1 VTEPASRHHLG
12 AVWFADIVGYTA
24 LSSIDEKRS
33 ISQAAILQAIAHRVV
48 PAFDGRVL
56 KHIGDEIMAEFS
68 STESAVRAAVLV
80 HRAFRAQTAEG
91 GFEPSELR
99 VGIHVGDLAVGPDG
113 DVYGHGVNGAARIRE
128 QAAPGEVLVSE
139 DVWRQL
145 RSRRE
150 FTFDERG
157 RQELKGMGEL
167 QVFAIRIE
175 GELPDSI
182 AEAASP
188 WNVRGFRAEL
198 VHRGIPKVIVIYALV
213 MSLLLLSVFISV
225 VPPGPG
231 RVIFV
236 VALVGFPLALLTAWF
251 VDVPSKGLVRSR
263 PVPGVN
269 SSEGWR
275 HPHLLMLVV
284 LGSLLSVGGAMAGFP
299 LLRFWEARNG
309 PVEAFF
315 RDVPIERSI
324 AVLPFV
330 ETETDTSEQYFG
342 SGVTDEIL
350 ARLATVNDLKVISPT
365 AVRLYRGTDKTAREI
380 GEELGVGRILQ
391 GSVHRQ
397 DDRVRIT
404 VRLVDARTEEV
415 LWADRYDRELADVFA
430 IQTDIARRIVDTL
443 EIELGPDATAQ
454 LEVVPMRD
462 LEAYDL
468 YLKGREYFFQLN
480 PQDNARAVELFQ
492 RAIELDP
499 TYAPAWAG
507 LSEAYTYWITMRE
520 NAWGDSAGRAARR
533 AIELDPDLAE
543 AHAALGLVELYGPEP
558 AAAGREF
565 RRAIALNPNH
575 ALASLGLGVIE
586 NERGRFDEGLRWN
599 ERAARLEPTTALYAM
614 QVGRGYWVLG
624 DFRTAEWWYER
635 ALQVQPDQGLATAEL
650 ARVALMRGDT
660 ARARMRLAELSQSAR
675 TNPAYY
681 DEALLIAM
689 DLGDLELARGFVD
702 ELPEEL
708 MEVRGI
714 ERSYLELEAGRRQR
728 GNSILSAAIWRTS
741 PLHRISGTHGTASPA
756 PTPSAETPRPRRGR
770 SRRRTVADGGCT
782 TMPGSACCSVP
793 CGRIRECRRSSIG
806 SGTTSSACGGGW
818 KARGPPPVRRRTF
831 ASLRG
836 SDVELELDAFPLRA
850 PALDPGQARRS
861 HDRLAGDRHDPV
873 SLLEDHG
880 RPGIDA

>member
-33 ISQAAILQAIAHRVV
+33 ISQATLLQSIAHRVV
-48 PAFDGRVL
+48 PAYDGRVL

-68 STESAVRAAVLV
+68 STESAVRAAILV

-99 VGIHVGDLAVGPDG
+99 VGIHVGDLAVGHDG
-113 DVYGHGVNGAARIRE
+113 DVYGYGVNGAARIRE

-145 RSRRE
+145 RFRRE

-157 RQELKGMGEL
+157 RQELKGIGEL

-175 GELPDSI
+175 GELPDSM

-188 WNVRGFRAEL
+188 WNTRGFRAEL
-198 VHRGIPKVIVIYALV
+198 ARRGIPKVVAMYSLV
-213 MSLLLLSVFISV
+213 MSVLLLSVFVSV
-225 VPPGPG
+225 VPPAAG
-231 RVIFV
+231 RVVFL
-236 VALVGFPLALLTAWF
+236 VALAGFPLVLFTGWF
-251 VDVPSKGLVRSR
+251 VDVTSEGLVRSR
-263 PVPGVN
+263 PDSGVGFPG
-269 SSEGWR
+269 GWR
-275 HPHLLMLVV
+275 HPHVLMLLV
-284 LGSLLSVGGAMAGFP
+284 LGSLLSVGAGIAGLP
-299 LLRFWEARNG
+299 LLRSWEARDG
-309 PVEAFF
+309 SAEAFF
-315 RDVPIERSI
+315 RDVPADRSI

-330 ETETDTSEQYFG
+330 ETNTESSDQYFG

-350 ARLATVNDLKVISPT
+350 ARLATVGDLKVISPT
-365 AVRLYRGTDKTAREI
+365 AVRLYRGTDKTARKI

-397 DDRVRIT
+397 DDRVRIS

-443 EIELGPDATAQ
+443 EIELGPDASAQ

-480 PQDNARAVELFQ
+480 PQDNARAVELF
-492 RAIELDP
+492 RSAIELDP

-507 LSEAYTYWITMRE
+507 LSEAYAYWITMRE
-520 NAWGDSAGRAARR
+520 DAWRDSAGRAARR

-543 AHAALGLVELYGPEP
+543 AHVALGLVELYGPEP

-565 RRAIALNPNH
+565 RRAIELNPNH
-575 ALASLGLGVIE
+575 AFASLGLGVIE
-586 NERGRFDEGLRWN
+586 NERGRFDEGLRWS

-624 DFRTAEWWYER
+624 DFRTAEWWFER
-635 ALQVQPDQGLATAEL
+635 ALEVQPDQGLATAEL

-660 ARARMRLAELSQSAR
+660 ARARVRLAELSQSAR
-675 TNPAYY
+675 TNPSYY

-689 DLGDLELARGFVD
+689 DLGDPELARELVD

-708 MEVRGI
+708 MDVRRI
-714 ERSYLELEAGRRQR
+714 ERSFLELEAGHRLR
-728 GNSILSAAIWRTS
+728 GNSLLSAAIAELEDIAPRSDQWDPWYGLARAYAVRGEAEAVAGALEEAYRRGWR
-741 PLHRISGTHGTASPA
+741 LYHDARISVLFGSVWQD
-756 PTPSAETPRPRRGR
+756 PRMQEVLDRVRDDIER
-770 SRRRTVADGGCT
+770 MRRRVEGARDAGG
-782 TMPGSACCSVP
+782 
-793 CGRIRECRRSSIG
+793 
-806 SGTTSSACGGGW
+806 
-818 KARGPPPVRRRTF
+818 
-831 ASLRG
+831 
-836 SDVELELDAFPLRA
+836 
-850 PALDPGQARRS
+850 
-861 HDRLAGDRHDPV
+861 
-873 SLLEDHG
+873 
-880 RPGIDA
+880 